1 MALYNWIQRAGLGL
15 AALWLGW
22 AGAPAAQAAKP
33 WQTLAD
39 CRMVESGT
47 NDGDSF
53 RVQWNGGEW
62 TVRLYFADT
71 PESDWRFRD
80 RTRAQAAYF
89 GITDEQAVAVGQ
101 RAKAFTRKFLRNGFE
116 VRTRWQGVFGNAR
129 ATRKYGIVTAGG
141 QDLAEALVANGL
153 ARIHGM
159 GIGGQTWEEVERLR
173 ALETRAKSAGKGA
186 WGDAAER
193 TAKN

>member
-1 MALYNWIQRAGLGL
+1 MLLGAAGV
-15 AALWLGW
+15 
-22 AGAPAAQAAKP
+22 PAAQAAKA
-33 WQTLAD
+33 WQTLVH

-53 RVQWNGGEW
+53 RVHWNGGEW

-89 GITDEQAVAVGQ
+89 GITEEQAVAVGQ
-101 RAKAFTRKFLRNGFE
+101 RAKAFTREFLKNGFE
-116 VRTRWQGVFGNAR
+116 VRTRWQGVFGNAK

-141 QDLAEALVANGL
+141 NDLAEALVANGL

-159 GIGGQTWEEVERLR
+159 GIGGQTWAEVERLR
-173 ALETRAKSAGKGA
+173 ALEIQAKSAGKGA
-186 WGDAAER
+186 WGDAAVR
-193 TAKN
+193 TAKTDARGGA

>member
-1 MALYNWIQRAGLGL
+1 MSLPRWFLRAGLGL
-15 AALWLGW
+15 AALLLGW
-22 AGAPAAQAAKP
+22 AGMPAAQAAKP
-33 WQTLAD
+33 WQTLDD
-39 CRMVESGT
+39 CRLVENGT

-53 RVQWNGGEW
+53 RVHWNGGEW

-89 GITDEQAVAVGQ
+89 GITETVAVGQ
-101 RAKAFTRKFLRNGFE
+101 RAKAFTRKFLKNGFE
-116 VRTRWQGVFGNAR
+116 VRTRWQGVFGNAK

-141 QDLAEALVANGL
+141 RDLAEALVANGL

-159 GIGGQTWEEVERLR
+159 GIGGKTWDEVERLK
-173 ALETRAKSAGKGA
+173 ALEQTARAAGKGA
-186 WGDAAER
+186 WGIRAA
-193 TAKN
+193 AN